1 MKCNTC
7 GRGLLNEE
15 ANFCEYCGASF
26 REHTHTI
33 VENTLGEQ
41 RQSEVAGLMQAPI
54 TAQLPNGVT
63 GLNTAAATG
72 KDRPISFVNWL
83 GTYALLFIPFVG
95 FLIFIIMLF
104 VWSFDGKASESK
116 KNWARV
122 NLIITLI
129 VIILI
134 VVYMAAVFSS
144 PMFQDMF
151 QQMSNGTFDYNTYY
165 DSLYQNVK

>member
-7 GRGLLNEE
+7 GRELQNEG

-33 VENTLGEQ
+33 VDTKLDEQ
-41 RQSEVAGLMQAPI
+41 RHNEVAGLVQTPI
-54 TAQLPNGVT
+54 AAQLTNGVIGQKT
-63 GLNTAAATG
+63 TATIG
-72 KDRPISFVNWL
+72 KDRPISFLNWL
-83 GTYALLFIPFVG
+83 GSYALLFIPFVG

-104 VWSFDGKASESK
+104 VWSFDGKTSESK

-129 VIILI
+129 VIILV

-165 DSLYQNVK
+165 DSLYQ